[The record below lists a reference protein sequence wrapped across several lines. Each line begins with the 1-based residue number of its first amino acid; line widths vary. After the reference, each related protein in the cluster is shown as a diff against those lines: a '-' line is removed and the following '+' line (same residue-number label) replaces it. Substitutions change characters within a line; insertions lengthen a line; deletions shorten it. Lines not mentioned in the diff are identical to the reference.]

1 MDQQC
6 QLLNDLFS
14 KLFVGNLVQGFKQ
27 ALKEVFISFLHLL
40 YHLLTREAEASS
52 REKVN
57 PFRFFHEFIESKE
70 SAKMFSLARN
80 KTVGLFCT
88 LSQN

>member
-27 ALKEVFISFLHLL
+27 ALKEVLISFLHLL
-40 YHLLTREAEASS
+40 YHLLTREAENAAPHQERKSIHS
-52 REKVN
+52 DSFMN
-57 PFRFFHEFIESKE
+57 S
-70 SAKMFSLARN
+70 
-80 KTVGLFCT
+80 
-88 LSQN
+88 

>member
-1 MDQQC
+1 MIMDQQC

-40 YHLLTREAEASS
+40 YHLLTREAENAA
-52 REKVN
+52 
-57 PFRFFHEFIESKE
+57 PHHERKSIHSDSFMNS
-70 SAKMFSLARN
+70 
-80 KTVGLFCT
+80 
-88 LSQN
+88 